1 MAERTATIASSSG
14 LHARPAKL
22 FVQEVQSKGVPVTIA
37 VEGGPDLNAGS
48 ILSIMGLGA
57 SQGSVVTLKAEGEGA
72 EKALDELVAFLE
84 IDHDAA

>member
-84 IDHDAA
+84 VDHDAA

>member
-57 SQGSVVTLKAEGEGA
+57 SKGSVVTLKAEGDGA